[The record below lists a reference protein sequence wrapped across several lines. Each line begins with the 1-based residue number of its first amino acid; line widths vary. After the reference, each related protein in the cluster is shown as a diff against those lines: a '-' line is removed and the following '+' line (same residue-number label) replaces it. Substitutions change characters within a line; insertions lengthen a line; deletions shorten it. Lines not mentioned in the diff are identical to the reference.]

1 MLERRKSKYAQPFSL
16 LLAAWDAQ
24 SNPSG
29 SRGCSQEL
37 GVWSR
42 DAVLGQQHVPLGA
55 QTAQQQLLLVFQW
68 AFFSQVQGRFR
79 KQSEI

>member
-1 MLERRKSKYAQPFSL
+1 MLEEKKQICSALLL
-16 LLAAWDAQ
+16 LLAAWDVQ

-42 DAVLGQQHVPLGA
+42 NAVLGQQHISLGA
-55 QTAQQQLLLVFQW
+55 QTAQQQLLLVFQG
-68 AFFSQVQGRFR
+68 AFFSQVQGGFR
-79 KQSEI
+79 NQSEI

>member
-1 MLERRKSKYAQPFSL
+1 MSAYLL
-16 LLAAWDAQ
+16 LLAAWDVQ

-29 SRGCSQEL
+29 KQEL

-42 DAVLGQQHVPLGA
+42 NAVLGQQHVSLGV

-79 KQSEI
+79 NQSEI